1 MIYLKDKSLYS
12 IPNLLSF
19 YRIISFPA
27 VLYFALTR
35 NELMYFIL
43 ILIDLITDILD
54 GFIARRFNL
63 QTEFGARL
71 DALADIG
78 MYILAFSGVVIF
90 KANELEPYIFSLL
103 FFFSV
108 FILPKII
115 SWIKFKRFP
124 SLHLI
129 SSKIGGYLQGFFFLS
144 MFTIGFSSVFYY
156 IMIICGILSFMEQII
171 IVLIVKEMKSN
182 MKGLYWIFKDKQLI
196 K

>member
-1 MIYLKDKSLYS
+1 MINLRDKSIYS

-19 YRIISFPA
+19 YRIVSFPA
-27 VLYFALTR
+27 VLYFALTG
-35 NELMYFIL
+35 NELLYFIL

-78 MYILAFSGVVIF
+78 MYILAFSGVIIF
-90 KANELEPYIFSLL
+90 KANELEPYLFSLL
-103 FFFSV
+103 IFFTV
-108 FILPKII
+108 FVLPKII
-115 SWIKFKRFP
+115 SWIKFRTFP
-124 SLHLI
+124 SLHLF

-144 MFTIGFSSVFYY
+144 LFTIGFSPVFYY
-156 IMIICGILSFMEQII
+156 IMIICGILSFLEQII

-182 MKGLYWIFKDKQLI
+182 MKGLYWILNDK
-196 K
+196 KTKE